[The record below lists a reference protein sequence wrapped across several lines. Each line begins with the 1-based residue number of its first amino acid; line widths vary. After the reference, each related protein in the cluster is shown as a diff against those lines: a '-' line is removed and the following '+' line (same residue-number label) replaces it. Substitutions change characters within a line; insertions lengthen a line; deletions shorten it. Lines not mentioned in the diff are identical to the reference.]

1 MTNPTTADP
10 ANIPQTVFQVR
21 DFIDAGQLK
30 RDLAFSNHDL
40 STAMMEQASL
50 FSHYGVLA
58 AEASKQVDVVKML
71 LENTEAAVYQME
83 RSAANQAAAE
93 AAATKTPIEK
103 VTETM
108 LEKRVARHQR
118 VIAMKK
124 ALNDAKRIE
133 ATGKIAAESF
143 RHRRDMLVQMGL
155 ISREELKG
163 ELRIGEKSARE
174 EAAMTQRERAMQ
186 ALNRRQEGAS
196 GAE

>member
-10 ANIPQTVFQVR
+10 ANTPQTVFQVR

-30 RDLAFSNHDL
+30 RDLAFSNNDL
-40 STAMMEQASL
+40 TSAMMEQASM
-50 FSHYGVLA
+50 FSYYGVLA

-83 RSAANQAAAE
+83 RAAANQAAAD

-108 LEKRVARHQR
+108 LEKRVARHSR

-133 ATGKIAAESF
+133 ATGKIAVESF

-163 ELRIGEKSARE
+163 ELRIGEKNARE
-174 EAAMTQRERAMQ
+174 EAAGAQRDRALA
-186 ALNRRQEGAS
+186 ALGRRQASES